1 MATGPFLRPA
11 AREGAGTASS
21 GDGTVRATIKTV
33 LPEKLAQR
41 LVPMN
46 RFLPILMV
54 ALMLA
59 LLAVMRPA
67 HAQDLAA
74 TLAGL
79 ADSDPK
85 PAIAAL
91 TQSDDAKARAALAAL
106 VQGNLYLRLADNA
119 VVIGEKDGEMIVVT
133 NAATGDIEDM
143 AKPEDLQPIA
153 LPDDARALL
162 GDAGATKPS
171 GPLDFAGALAALKAD
186 NFADKAK
193 AIDALTALADPR
205 AIPVFQALAD
215 GRLFLR
221 KSDGAIVIGNASGN
235 DVALT
240 DPLTQQRTGIVA
252 PAELDV
258 VFVNNNLRN
267 VLREAVGRLGLASPD
282 PAQRR
287 AAANALLDGAT
298 PETIALLRA
307 ALATETS
314 GSVKSAMA
322 LSLAAIDLSS
332 PEKASRL
339 QAIQILSGSS
349 DLRVRAL
356 LQARLSQESEPDV
369 KAALNA
375 AFDKLQLKLQLYGY
389 AENLVQGISLG
400 SVLLLAAVGLAIT
413 FGVMG
418 IINMAHGE
426 MIMLGAYSAYVTQ
439 EIFRA
444 FLPPSWI
451 GAYLIAALP
460 IAFLVAAAVGIAL
473 ERGVIRFL
481 YGRPLE
487 TMLATWG
494 ISLILQQAVRAIFG
508 APNKEVANPEWMTG
522 ALELAGGFAITWN
535 RIYIIIFCFAVLGLI
550 ALILRR
556 TSFGLHMRAVTQNR
570 AMADV
575 MGIPTARI
583 DALTFGLGS
592 GIAGMAGVALSQIG
606 NVSPNLG
613 TIYIVDSFLV
623 VVFGGVGNLMGTLVG
638 ALTLGIV
645 NKLLEP
651 VAGAVLGKVVVL
663 VCIILFIQKR
673 PRGLFAAKGRSADA

>member
-1 MATGPFLRPA
+1 
-11 AREGAGTASS
+11 
-21 GDGTVRATIKTV
+21 
-33 LPEKLAQR
+33 
-41 LVPMN
+41 MN
-46 RFLPILMV
+46 RFLPIVMV

-67 HAQDLAA
+67 HAQTLAD

-79 ADSDPK
+79 AESDPR

-91 TQSDDAKARAALAAL
+91 VASDDEKAKAALAAL
-106 VQGNLYLRLADNA
+106 AQGRLYLRLADNA
-119 VVIGEKDGEMIVVT
+119 VVLGEKDGEMIVVT

-143 AKPEDLQPIA
+143 ARPEDLQPIA
-153 LPDDARALL
+153 LSDDARALL
-162 GDAGATKPS
+162 GDAGAAQKS
-171 GPLDFAGALAALKAD
+171 GPLDFAGAITALKAD

-193 AIDALTALADPR
+193 AIDALTELNDPR
-205 AIPVFQALAD
+205 AIPVFRALAD
-215 GRLFLR
+215 GRLFQR
-221 KSDGAIVIGNASGN
+221 KSDGAVVIGNVSGN
-235 DVALT
+235 DQALT
-240 DPLTQQRTGIVA
+240 DAVTQEKLGIVSSGD
-252 PAELDV
+252 LDV
-258 VFVNNNLRN
+258 IFVNNNLRN
-267 VLREAVGRLGLASPD
+267 VLRQAVGRLGLSSPD

-298 PETIALLRA
+298 PDAITLLREA
-307 ALATETS
+307 HARETN
-314 GSVKSAMA
+314 GDAKQAMA
-322 LSLAAIDLSS
+322 LSLAAVDLADAD
-332 PEKASRL
+332 KTRRQL
-339 QAIQILSGSS
+339 AIQTLSGSS

-356 LQARLSQESEPDV
+356 LQARLNQESDPDV

-375 AFDKLQLKLQLYGY
+375 AFGKLQFKLQLYGY

-444 FLPPSWI
+444 FLPPGWI
-451 GAYLIAALP
+451 GGYLIAALP
-460 IAFLVAAAVGIAL
+460 VAFLVAALVGIAL
-473 ERGVIRFL
+473 ERSVIRFL

-522 ALELAGGFAITWN
+522 ALEIAGGFAITWN
-535 RIYIIIFCFAVLGLI
+535 RIYIIVFCFAVLGLI

-556 TSFGLHMRAVTQNR
+556 TGFGLHMRAVTQNR

>member
-1 MATGPFLRPA
+1 MATGPFLRLP
-11 AREGAGTASS
+11 AREGAGTA
-21 GDGTVRATIKTV
+21 RAEFASADINARRIIKTV
-33 LPEKLAQR
+33 LNR

-74 TLAGL
+74 ALAGL
-79 ADSDPK
+79 ADSDPR
-85 PAIAAL
+85 PAITAL
-91 TQSDDAKARAALAAL
+91 TASDDEKAKAALAAL
-106 VQGNLYLRLADNA
+106 AQGNLYLRLADNA
-119 VVIGEKDGEMIVVT
+119 VVIGEKDGEMVVVT

-143 AKPEDLQPIA
+143 AKPDELQAIT
-153 LPDDARALL
+153 LSEDARALL
-162 GDAGATKPS
+162 GDAGAAAQGG
-171 GPLDFAGALAALKAD
+171 GPLDFAGAVAALKAD
-186 NFADKAK
+186 NFADKAR
-193 AIDALTALADPR
+193 AIDAFTVLADPR

-215 GRLFLR
+215 GRLFVR
-221 KSDGAIVIGNASGN
+221 KSDGAVVIGNASGN

-240 DPLTQQRTGIVA
+240 DAVSQEKAGIVA

-258 VFVNNNLRN
+258 IFVNNNLRN

-287 AAANALLDGAT
+287 VAANALLDAAT
-298 PETIALLRA
+298 PDTVALLREAFAKESNSA
-307 ALATETS
+307 A
-314 GSVKSAMA
+314 KSAMA
-322 LSLAAIDLSS
+322 LSLAAVDLADVD
-332 PEKASRL
+332 KTRRL
-339 QAIQILSGSS
+339 LAIQVLSGSS

-356 LQARLSQESEPDV
+356 LQARLSQENEPDV

-375 AFDKLQLKLQLYGY
+375 AFDRLQFKLQLYGY

-439 EIFRA
+439 EVFRA

-460 IAFLVAAAVGIAL
+460 VAFLVAAAVGIAL

-550 ALILRR
+550 VLILRR